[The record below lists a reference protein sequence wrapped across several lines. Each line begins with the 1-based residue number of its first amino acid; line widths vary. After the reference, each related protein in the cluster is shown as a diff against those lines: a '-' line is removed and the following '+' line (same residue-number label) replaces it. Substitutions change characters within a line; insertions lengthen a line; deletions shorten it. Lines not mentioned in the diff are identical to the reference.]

1 MSRSEGPS
9 RRSFLKSA
17 GMTALVGGAGTG
29 AAAAPLTPLA
39 EVDAPGTRY
48 DFDNVVSRVGSD
60 CVKWDKQIQSF
71 GREIAVGM
79 GIADL
84 DFKAPPAVTRA
95 LAARIQHENHGY
107 LSMPKWHVDSI
118 VNWNKR
124 RYGVEID
131 PKWILHSP
139 GLHPALISGLRAFS
153 PPGSRVLVQSPTYNA
168 FYTDIALVGCKA
180 EDNPLK
186 LVDGRYRMDF
196 EDLERRI
203 DHDTHTLILCNPQ
216 NPTGNVWS
224 REDLMTLGEICT
236 RRRVV
241 VFADEIHCDFV
252 TKGNRYTPYSSLP
265 DEKIVR
271 NSITFKSA
279 SKSFNLAALK
289 CAYLYSSNP
298 SHIARIKGAG
308 GHREDVSTLGVVA
321 HRAAYDE
328 CEKWLDQLV
337 EYIDGSHEFVE
348 SFFASRIPLIK
359 FVKPQGTFLAWL
371 DVSALADRIGA
382 KQKAADANLKK
393 AADAPLVTPELIVE
407 RYLVE
412 RAKVHVNSGSGYG
425 TGGAGR
431 MRMNIGTSRKLLE
444 LALGNIAAATR
455 TA

>member
-9 RRSFLKSA
+9 RRAFLKSA
-17 GMTALVGGAGTG
+17 GVTALVGGAG
-29 AAAAPLTPLA
+29 AAPTALG

-48 DFDNVVSRVGSD
+48 DFDSVVKRAGSD
-60 CVKWDKQIQSF
+60 CVKWDKQADTF
-71 GREIAVGM
+71 GRAIDVGM

-107 LSMPKWHVDSI
+107 LWMPKSHVASI

-131 PKWILHSP
+131 PKLMLHSP

-153 PPGSRVLVQSPTYNA
+153 PPGSKVLVQSPTYSA

-186 LVDGRYRMDF
+186 LVGGRYAMDF

-203 DHDTHTLILCNPQ
+203 DHDTHSLILCNPQ
-216 NPTGNVWS
+216 NPTGNVWA
-224 REDLMTLGEICT
+224 RQDLQTLGEICL

-252 TKGNRYTPYSSLP
+252 NKGSRYTPFCSLG
-265 DEKIVR
+265 DERIVR

-279 SKSFNLAALK
+279 SKSFNLASLK
-289 CAYLYSSNP
+289 CAYLYSTNP
-298 SHIARIKGAG
+298 GHIERIKTLG
-308 GHREDVSTLGVVA
+308 GHREDVTTLGVVA

-328 CEKWLDQLV
+328 CERWLDQLV
-337 EYIDGSHEFVE
+337 EYVDGSFDYVE
-348 SFFASRIPLIK
+348 SFIASKIPLVK

-382 KQKAADANLKK
+382 REKADLANKTK
-393 AADAPLVTPELIVE
+393 EASAPTVTPELIVE
-407 RYLVE
+407 RWLVE
-412 RAKVHVNSGSGYG
+412 NARIHVNAGSGYG

-431 MRMNIGTSRKLLE
+431 VRMNIGTSRKLLE
-444 LALGNIAAATR
+444 LALSNVAAALTR
-455 TA
+455 A

>member
-9 RRSFLKSA
+9 RRTFLKSA
-17 GMTALVGGAGTG
+17 GLTALAGGAGAG
-29 AAAAPLTPLA
+29 AAPATAAA

-48 DFDNVVSRVGSD
+48 DFDNVVSRIGSD
-60 CVKWDKQIQSF
+60 CVKYDKQIQSF
-71 GREIAVGM
+71 GREIQVGM

-95 LAARIQHENHGY
+95 LQARIQHENHGY

-131 PKWILHSP
+131 PKSILHSP

-153 PPGSRVLVQSPTYNA
+153 PPGSKVLVQSPTYNA

-186 LVDGRYRMDF
+186 LADGRYRMDF

-224 REDLMTLGEICT
+224 RQDLLTLGEICT

-252 TKGNRYTPYSSLP
+252 NKGNRYTPYSSLG

-271 NSITFKSA
+271 NSITFKSG
-279 SKSFNLAALK
+279 SKSFNLAGLK
-289 CAYLYSSNP
+289 CAYLHSSNP

-308 GHREDVSTLGVVA
+308 GHREDVPTLGVVA

-328 CEKWLDQLV
+328 CERWLDQLV
-337 EYIDGSHEFVE
+337 EYIDASHEYVASFV
-348 SFFASRIPLIK
+348 AKNIPLVRC
-359 FVKPQGTFLAWL
+359 VKPQGTFLAWL
-371 DVSALADRIGA
+371 DVSALAEKIGA
-382 KQKAADANLKK
+382 QEKAAEATRKK
-393 AADAPLVTPELIVE
+393 EASAPAVTPELVVE

-412 RAKVHVNSGSGYG
+412 NAKVHVNGGSGYG

-431 MRMNIGTSRKLLE
+431 VRMNIGTSRKLLE
-444 LALGNIAAATR
+444 LALGNIAAA
-455 TA
+455 AHKA